1 MLSPWKLIYYICRHS
16 KLCKIYLPT
25 SHISTNDLS
34 HAPCFGMA
42 HAHQQ
47 QYLSKV
53 FFSSKNLKQNH
64 EIIYNDPFTINL
76 HHFVDDNA
84 DA

>member
-1 MLSPWKLIYYICRHS
+1 MRHALAWLMLINNNIFQK
-16 KLCKIYLPT
+16 
-25 SHISTNDLS
+25 
-34 HAPCFGMA
+34 F
-42 HAHQQ
+42 
-47 QYLSKV
+47 